1 MQESYITTVRSRCCE
16 GGGERFAI
24 LLKVSSEKP
33 WRFRGIDRIATS
45 PYSAGSKACTSGNI
59 ATWPA
64 DNFTRVAVSTSRS
77 RFPLLPHAQ

>member
-1 MQESYITTVRSRCCE
+1 MQESYITTVRSRCCG

-24 LLKVSSEKP
+24 LFKVSSEKP

-64 DNFTRVAVSTSRS
+64 DNFMGLAVSNSRS
-77 RFPLLPHAQ
+77 RSPLFPDAN